1 MPAVTYYLD
10 QAKTNPLK
18 FEWKAGWKNFTITNN
33 NHQVGVINDMNEL
46 KQGKS
51 FKLASG
57 QTVSAKL
64 NMVLGVIPELELLL
78 DNKPVPGSPTDPV
91 AIVKQGHIALLA
103 IGALNIFLGVL
114 VMTIKID
121 FLRDLG
127 VGTVTIV
134 IGALFLALGFW
145 GKQKNSEIA
154 FMIGLALM
162 AADIVLSFIAAA
174 ESNGSSPT
182 SGIVVKIIICILLY
196 KAAQAAKKLKAEKST
211 SSPLVPKA

>member
-1 MPAVTYYLD
+1 MPAVTYHLD

-18 FEWKAGWKNFTITNN
+18 FEWKAGWKNFTITHN

-51 FKLASG
+51 FKLPSG

-91 AIVKQGHIALLA
+91 AIVKQGFIALIIIGIINIAL
-103 IGALNIFLGVL
+103 GALVMGARIDVL
-114 VMTIKID
+114 M
-121 FLRDLG
+121 DLG
-127 VGTVTIV
+127 VGPATIV
-134 IGALFLALGFW
+134 IGALFLALAFW

-162 AADIVLSFIAAA
+162 AADIVLTFMAAA

-182 SGIVVKIIICILLY
+182 SGIVVKIIICLLLY
-196 KAAQAAKKLKAEKST
+196 KSAQAAKKLKAENNT
-211 SSPLVPKA
+211 SAPLVPKA